1 VSGVRF
7 ISLASG
13 SKGNC
18 YFLATPHAQVL
29 LDCGLGV
36 RALGKLLAELRVDW
50 RGLDA
55 VFITHTHTD
64 HIRGLGVLLKHVP
77 TLRVYAHER
86 LAAELSRLVHSQQAG
101 PGKPVAGAGGRRG
114 WPGYGAA
121 LTAGHGPAGSGA
133 AGGLGNGHA
142 GPGAGGN
149 ENGQPA
155 PHGLPMYLQTF
166 RSQEGFNFRDLDV
179 LPVEVSHDCE
189 PTTAFKIYVSGARL
203 GLLTDLGTYTD
214 AVRSAFNDC
223 DALVLESNH
232 CLEMLRT
239 GPYPE
244 SLKARIRSSKGHL
257 SNDQAVEFATGLNHL
272 PSHLLLGHLSEQNNT
287 PAQVHSAFTRIEL
300 GALPHTVLTQHAP
313 GPLVEL

>member
-1 VSGVRF
+1 MLVTGVKF

-29 LDCGLGV
+29 LDCGLGI
-36 RALGKLLAELRVDW
+36 RALAKLLADVRVDW
-50 RGLDA
+50 RSLDA

-77 TLRVYAHER
+77 VRVYAHER

-114 WPGYGAA
+114 WPGAHRTLNGALDAA
-121 LTAGHGPAGSGA
+121 LSNGNGA
-133 AGGLGNGHA
+133 IAVNGAGNGH
-142 GPGAGGN
+142 
-149 ENGQPA
+149 GQPA

-166 RSQEGFNFRDLDV
+166 KSQEGFNFRDLDI

-189 PTTAFKIYVSGARL
+189 PTTAFKIYSGGVRL

-214 AVRSAFNDC
+214 PVRAAFNDC

-232 CLEMLRT
+232 CPELLRT

-244 SLKARIRSSKGHL
+244 SLKARIRGSKGHL
-257 SNDQAVEFATGLNHL
+257 SNDQAVEFATGLNRLPQHL
-272 PSHLLLGHLSEQNNT
+272 MLGHLSEQNNT
-287 PAQVHSAFTRIEL
+287 PAQVHRSFTRVEH

>member
-1 VSGVRF
+1 VPGVRF

-18 YFLATPHAQVL
+18 YFLASPHAQVL

-36 RALGKLLAELRVDW
+36 RALAKLLAELRVDW
-50 RGLDA
+50 RSLDA

-64 HIRGLGVLLKHVP
+64 HVRGLGALLRNIP

-86 LAAELSRLVHSQQAG
+86 LAGELARLVHQQQAA
-101 PGKPVAGAGGRRG
+101 PAHRAVAGAGGRRG
-114 WPGYGAA
+114 WPGRAGTGLAGALAYGNG
-121 LTAGHGPAGSGA
+121 AGIGAHTA
-133 AGGLGNGHA
+133 AGVNGY
-142 GPGAGGN
+142 
-149 ENGQPA
+149 GQPA
-155 PHGLPMYLQTF
+155 RCGLPVYLQTF
-166 RSQEGFNFRDLDV
+166 KSQEGFNFRDLGI

-189 PTTAFKIYVSGARL
+189 PTVAFKVYAAGARV

-214 AVRSAFNDC
+214 AVRAAFTDC

-232 CLEMLRT
+232 CPELLRT

-244 SLKARIRSSKGHL
+244 SLKSRIRSSKGHL
-257 SNDQAVEFATGLNHL
+257 SNQQAVEFATGLPSL
-272 PSHLLLGHLSEQNNT
+272 PGRLMLGHLSEQNNT
-287 PAQVHSAFTRIEL
+287 PAQVHNAFTRIET